1 MGRVAEAIATL
12 FFLVTLT
19 FLLAHA
25 VPDGPAY
32 AILGLKISP
41 ERLNALNT
49 QFGLDAPLWRQYA
62 TWLWHLLHGNLGFS
76 YLQTRPVAAVIG
88 AYAGRTVVLYTVAT
102 ALAAVAAIGFGWLHG
117 VFYRSWPGRVCSGIE
132 LFLYAMPGFFI
143 ATVLGMV
150 FGSWLHVLPACGM
163 ADLHQAAPG
172 LADRMA
178 HMVLPASSMAL
189 FVTPWLAR
197 IFAQGVH
204 EEFSRDYVRT
214 ARARGVGFG
223 SILLRHVTPNAIRPM
238 VTMLGLSLPAI
249 FSGNVVVE
257 SVFDYPGIGWLLW
270 RSAVAHDYPVLVG
283 IVLVLGVATMLG
295 NLAADLVN
303 AWLDPRVTYAE

>member
-1 MGRVAEAIATL
+1 MGRAAETFATL

-19 FLLAHA
+19 FALAHA

-32 AILGLKISP
+32 AILGLKAGP
-41 ERLNALNT
+41 DRVRALNAQL
-49 QFGLDAPLWRQYA
+49 GLDATVWGQYA
-62 TWLWHLLHGNLGFS
+62 TWWWHVLHGNLGIS
-76 YLQTRPVAAVIG
+76 YLQNRPVVSVIG
-88 AYAGRTVVLYTVAT
+88 AYAGRTAVLYSVAT
-102 ALAAVAAIGFGWLHG
+102 GLAVVAAMGLGWLHG
-117 VFYRSWPGRVCSGIE
+117 VFYRSWPGRVCSAIE
-132 LFLYAMPGFFI
+132 IFLYAMPGFFI

-150 FGSWLHVLPACGM
+150 FSSWLHLLPAAGM
-163 ADLHQAAPG
+163 VDLHQAAPG
-172 LADRMA
+172 FGDRAA
-178 HMVLPASSMAL
+178 HMVLPAASIAL
-189 FVTPWLAR
+189 FVAPWLAR

-204 EEFSRDYVRT
+204 EELSRDYVRT
-214 ARARGVGFG
+214 AQARGVGFG

-283 IVLVLGVATMLG
+283 IVLVVGVATMLG

-303 AWLDPRVTYAE
+303 AWLDPRVTYAA